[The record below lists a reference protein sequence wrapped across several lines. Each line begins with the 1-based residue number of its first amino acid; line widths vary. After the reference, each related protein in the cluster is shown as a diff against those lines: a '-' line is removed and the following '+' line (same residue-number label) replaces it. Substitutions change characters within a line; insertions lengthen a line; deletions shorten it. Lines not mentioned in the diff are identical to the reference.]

1 MYPRHFAARFFIS
14 LALFL
19 WPLSP
24 PLKHFLLILLRAISQ
39 ATNIVNFAVSFSHS
53 FAGSPNGSGGSHG
66 SLLPLQAAFTAA
78 CKVAISFAVHPRRLV
93 FGVLGARVLGIG
105 LACGMTRHRRT
116 SGGGFVSHT

>member
-39 ATNIVNFAVSFSHS
+39 ATNIVNFAVRVQVPGTR
-53 FAGSPNGSGGSHG
+53 AIPGT
-66 SLLPLQAAFTAA
+66 LR
-78 CKVAISFAVHPRRLV
+78 VAQ
-93 FGVLGARVLGIG
+93 
-105 LACGMTRHRRT
+105 
-116 SGGGFVSHT
+116 